1 MRWCWNILHKHPGG
15 RWTRYTLRT
24 ASNQWSIYASCTK
37 TNMLSIFHASA
48 VLSNNSL
55 DNQKQITHRMAAVL
69 QVNVW
74 GAFMAHMFEV
84 CWETRSS
91 NYISVWVHCLVG
103 TVKAKQK
110 KKKKMKQIQKNNC
123 CITSIRGKKISQ
135 EHLKYIGTYAH
146 FCGQSWLIPQ
156 WQFHHPLFQWMQ
168 GFFLS

>member
-110 KKKKMKQIQKNNC
+110 KKKKNTMDQKLFLHENDQQSSRFFFSRILLFLQLYDIVSLLCWIDGLIWN
-123 CITSIRGKKISQ
+123 KI
-135 EHLKYIGTYAH
+135 K
-146 FCGQSWLIPQ
+146 
-156 WQFHHPLFQWMQ
+156 
-168 GFFLS
+168 FFLLNIT